1 MTARFKAACSFL
13 RSISLRS
20 VSLAAGCDFVV
31 LSIAG
36 HGVWEPEH
44 VKAPQPDGLAGF
56 NRKTPAANQQRIIGT
71 EINHVIKQFESKGA
85 HVMFVADAWYGGGL
99 AREMDSRAA
108 EMRQRQ
114 V

>member
-56 NRKTPAANQQRIIGT
+56 NPKTPAANQQRIIGT
-71 EINHVIKQFESKGA
+71 EINHVIKQFESK
-85 HVMFVADAWYGGGL
+85 
-99 AREMDSRAA
+99 ARMSCSSPTPGMAAGSR
-108 EMRQRQ
+108 EKWIP
-114 V
+114 VPPK

>member
-1 MTARFKAACSFL
+1 L
-13 RSISLRS
+13 W
-20 VSLAAGCDFVV
+20 

-99 AREMDSRAA
+99 VMITKFHPES
-108 EMRQRQ
+108 MRCVRICPYQRGNKSCQ
-114 V
+114 SS